1 MGIEIEGALN
11 QSQIKSVELNNT
23 ARKVQDQIKN
33 KTIHLEAET
42 NAKEVASANLISI
55 ERKLNTVRNSLEE
68 GRSLLDQSD
77 RSRRQNEQDLGDTN
91 EQLNE
96 LSSLNTSY
104 LNTVRKLQSELSE
117 LRIEK
122 QDVHDEVLLIE
133 EKAKNYMMDAANLA
147 DELRS
152 EQENSSKA
160 ESCRKDTE
168 AQIRDLQIKVDDAEM
183 NAIKWGEKMVTK
195 LTDRMKDVE
204 TELEMER
211 RRYGDAN
218 KSLRKTQR
226 GIHEYSIRT
235 EENAKNSER
244 MQNLIEKL
252 QNQIVNYKKQIEE
265 AEEIGSLNLSK
276 FRRVDGDLMDIQD
289 RVVLKEQLLA
299 KLRGREG
306 SVGPN

>member
-1 MGIEIEGALN
+1 MG
-11 QSQIKSVELNNT
+11 
-23 ARKVQDQIKN
+23 
-33 KTIHLEAET
+33 
-42 NAKEVASANLISI
+42 
-55 ERKLNTVRNSLEE
+55 
-68 GRSLLDQSD
+68 
-77 RSRRQNEQDLGDTN
+77 DLGDTN

-160 ESCRKDTE
+160 EACRKDTE
-168 AQIRDLQIKVDDAEM
+168 AQIRDLQIKVDDTEM
-183 NAIKWGEKMVTK
+183 NAIKWGEKMVIK

-235 EENAKNSER
+235 
-244 MQNLIEKL
+244 
-252 QNQIVNYKKQIEE
+252 
-265 AEEIGSLNLSK
+265 
-276 FRRVDGDLMDIQD
+276 
-289 RVVLKEQLLA
+289 
-299 KLRGREG
+299 
-306 SVGPN
+306 